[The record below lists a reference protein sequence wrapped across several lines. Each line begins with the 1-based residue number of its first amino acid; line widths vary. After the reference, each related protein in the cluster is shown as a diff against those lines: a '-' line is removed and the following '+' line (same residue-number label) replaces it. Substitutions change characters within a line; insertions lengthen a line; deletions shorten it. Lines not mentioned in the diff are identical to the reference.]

1 MCPKRVRAAAKRPM
15 YCILWVGYDGN
26 LSESTVICVVSD
38 YNNSDITTP
47 DAMYI
52 SNWQLGFVFLSSQS
66 EFCPTVSLMP
76 VRQCQFCMTIL
87 FTLIC
92 ISLIRL
98 PFFSLSPIRPIRSQT
113 IQTNRS
119 ISVSINIHRALNRPF
134 NTLINDNLLIIHF
147 FSLSQRMSTVCL
159 E

>member
-98 PFFSLSPIRPIRSQT
+98 PFFFSLPFARFDCKLSRRTGLFRLVQTFTVHWIVHSILRSM
-113 IQTNRS
+113 
-119 ISVSINIHRALNRPF
+119 
-134 NTLINDNLLIIHF
+134 IIYWLYTF